1 MSSVKKTPRSRKSAS
16 KVSALLKVGKPRFHL
31 RRGEPIGEELK
42 TIARLHLEK
51 ALDELSG
58 NNVSPEPVHE
68 ARTSIKKVRAVI
80 QLASPALGSVRR
92 NLISELLHDAAMR
105 LAPLRD
111 SEVQVETL
119 DHILEADGLMPGD
132 FSSLRSGLADIAK
145 QRRANDIRQIP
156 RVRGFLEEA
165 LRAVKAWPLEP
176 LQGKDVNRRIRRI
189 YRRGRSL
196 LELCQ
201 VSDDQDEFHTFR
213 KTVKQLWYS
222 IRITSRFWPEEGE
235 DLIQELGLMGELA
248 GKERDFSL
256 LAETLR
262 LGPVN
267 KASQR
272 LIAMLES
279 ELPKL
284 RQATLTSATAFYDQ
298 RPKSFVEHLDL

>member
-1 MSSVKKTPRSRKSAS
+1 MSSIKKTPRSRKSPS
-16 KVSALLKVGKPRFHL
+16 KGSTPARLGKLRFHL
-31 RRGEPIGEELK
+31 RLGEPIGEELK
-42 TIARLHLEK
+42 IIARLHLEK
-51 ALDELSG
+51 SLDELSG

-80 QLASPALGSVRR
+80 HLASPALGSVRR

-111 SEVQVETL
+111 SEVQVQTL
-119 DHILEADGLMPGD
+119 DLMLEADGLTPEE

-156 RVRGFLEEA
+156 RVRGFLDEA

-196 LELCQ
+196 LEFCQ
-201 VSDDQDEFHTFR
+201 ASDDPEEFHTFR
-213 KTVKQLWYS
+213 KTIKQLWYS
-222 IRITSRFWPEEGE
+222 IRITSRSWPQEGE

-272 LIAMLES
+272 LIAILEE

-284 RQATLTSATAFYDQ
+284 RRATLTSANAFFEQ

>member
-1 MSSVKKTPRSRKSAS
+1 MSSAKKTPRARKNPL
-16 KVSALLKVGKPRFHL
+16 KVSTTAKERKPRFHL
-31 RRGEPIGEELK
+31 RRGEPIGKELK
-42 TIARLHLEK
+42 TIAQLHLEK
-51 ALDELSG
+51 ALGELSG

-80 QLASPALGSVRR
+80 QLTSPALGSVRR
-92 NLISELLHDAAMR
+92 NLISELLHDAAIR

-111 SEVQVETL
+111 SEVQVQTL
-119 DHILEADGLMPGD
+119 DHILEADGLTPED

-145 QRRANDIRQIP
+145 QRRVNDVRQIP
-156 RVRGFLEEA
+156 RVRRFLEEG
-165 LRAVKAWPLEP
+165 LRAVDSWPLEP
-176 LQGKDVNRRIRRI
+176 LQGKDVNRRVRRI

-201 VSDDQDEFHTFR
+201 ISDDADEFHAFR

-222 IRITSRFWPEEGE
+222 IRITSRFWPEEGA

-248 GKERDFSL
+248 GKERDFTL
-256 LAETLR
+256 LAGTLR
-262 LGPVN
+262 QGPAN
-267 KASQR
+267 KASQS
-272 LIAMLES
+272 LITMLEE

-284 RQATLTSATAFYDQ
+284 RQATMTSATSFYDQ